1 MNFKLIKQLKSNV
14 LENQTLSS
22 IRLWYQ
28 NISIN
33 DEFPVWLPIK
43 FFPKFKIW
51 HFSLFLSNCNC
62 FKVTTKHS
70 PKPKFDVLSS
80 SISFFC

>member
-28 NISIN
+28 NI
-33 DEFPVWLPIK
+33 
-43 FFPKFKIW
+43 
-51 HFSLFLSNCNC
+51 
-62 FKVTTKHS
+62 
-70 PKPKFDVLSS
+70 
-80 SISFFC
+80 